1 MQVIPV
7 SVSYS
12 QKGVYLT
19 DWVAMKQQRLSASSV
34 YVWEVAIRPFLPER
48 EKCDCGF
55 TSF

>member
-19 DWVAMKQQRLSASSV
+19 DWVAMKQQRMSASSV